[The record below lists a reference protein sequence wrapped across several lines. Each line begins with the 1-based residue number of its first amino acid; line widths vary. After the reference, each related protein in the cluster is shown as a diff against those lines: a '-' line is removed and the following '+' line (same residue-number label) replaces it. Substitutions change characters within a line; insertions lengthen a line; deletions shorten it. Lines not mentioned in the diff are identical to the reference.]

1 MKKRKMLMAELMTL
15 LGTGGNDDLYTE
27 IIKENLKNRVL
38 VFNEDVNDSLIE
50 NYILYI
56 LKWNRED
63 KDIDPS
69 KRKKIIIII
78 NSPGGDCMIGFGA
91 MVNCIEQS
99 KTPIVAVG
107 MGQVASMAFHI
118 YIACK
123 ERLAFRDTIFLMH
136 DGEQAASSSGGKF
149 KDIARFFENMDNRT
163 KQHVLKYTKID
174 EEFYDAHQDREFYI
188 YADDAKE
195 LGCVDKI
202 IGIDC
207 DIDEIL

>member
-1 MKKRKMLMAELMTL
+1 MAELMTL
-15 LGTGGNDDLYTE
+15 LSGENDDLYTE
-27 IIKENLKNRVL
+27 IIRENLANRVL
-38 VFNEDVNDSLIE
+38 IFNDEVNDSLIE

-63 KDIDPS
+63 RDIEPF
-69 KRKKIIIII
+69 KRKKITIIL
-78 NSPGGDCMIGFGA
+78 NSPGGDCFIGFGG

-107 MGQVASMAFHI
+107 MGLVASMAFNI
-118 YIACK
+118 YITCK
-123 ERLAFRDTIFLMH
+123 ERYAFKDTILLMH
-136 DGEQAASSSGGKF
+136 DGQQAAQSSGGKF

-163 KQHVLKYTKID
+163 KQHVLKNTKIT
-174 EEFYDAHQDREFYI
+174 EEFYEEHQDREFYI
-188 YADDAKE
+188 YADEAKD

-207 DIDEIL
+207 DLDEIF

>member
-1 MKKRKMLMAELMTL
+1 MSDLLLPL
-15 LGTGGNDDLYTE
+15 LGGNNDDLYTE
-27 IIKENLKNRVL
+27 TIKENLKNRVL
-38 VFNEDVNDSLIE
+38 VFNDEVNDNIVE
-50 NYILYI
+50 NYILHI
-56 LKWNRED
+56 FKWNRED

-69 KRKKIIIII
+69 KRKKITLII
-78 NSPGGDCMIGFGA
+78 NSPGGDCMIGFGG

-107 MGQVASMAFHI
+107 IGLVASMAFHI
-118 YIACK
+118 YITCK
-123 ERLAFRDTIFLMH
+123 ERYAFKDTILLMH
-136 DGEQAASSSGGKF
+136 DGEQSAASSGGKF

-163 KQHVLKYTKID
+163 KQHVLKYTNID
-174 EEFYDAHQDREFYI
+174 EEFYDDHQDREFYI

-207 DIDEIL
+207 DLDEII

>member
-1 MKKRKMLMAELMTL
+1 MPDLFLPFNN
-15 LGTGGNDDLYTE
+15 GNDDLYSE
-27 IIKENLKNRVL
+27 IIRENLNNRIL
-38 VFNEDVNDSLIE
+38 IFNDEVNDSLIE

-63 KDIDPS
+63 KDIDPA
-69 KRKKIIIII
+69 KRRRITLIL
-78 NSPGGDCMIGFGA
+78 NSPGGDCMIGFGG

-107 MGQVASMAFHI
+107 MGLVASMAFHI

-123 ERLAFRDTIFLMH
+123 ERYAFKDTILLMH
-136 DGEQAASSSGGKF
+136 DGMQSAASSGGKF
-149 KDIARFFENMDNRT
+149 KDIAKFFDNMDART

-174 EEFYDAHQDREFYI
+174 EAFYDSHQDREFYI
-188 YADDAKE
+188 YADEAKD

-202 IGIDC
+202 IGVDC
-207 DIDEIL
+207 DLDEIF

>member
-1 MKKRKMLMAELMTL
+1 MADLILPISSE
-15 LGTGGNDDLYTE
+15 NDDLYTE
-27 IIKENLKNRVL
+27 IIKENLNNRVL
-38 VFNEDVNDSLIE
+38 IFNDEVNDSLIE

-63 KDIDPS
+63 KDIEPA
-69 KRKKIIIII
+69 KRRKITLIL
-78 NSPGGDCMIGFGA
+78 NSPGGDCMIGFGG

-107 MGQVASMAFHI
+107 MGLVASMAFHI
-118 YIACK
+118 YITCK
-123 ERLAFRDTIFLMH
+123 ERIAFKDTILLMH
-136 DGEQAASSSGGKF
+136 DGEQSAASSGGKF

-174 EEFYDAHQDREFYI
+174 EDFYNSHQDREYYI
-188 YADDAKE
+188 YADDARK

-202 IGIDC
+202 IGEDC
-207 DIDEIL
+207 DLDEIL